1 MASTRAINPF
11 LMEARASRGS
21 RLLMLCIVVCGF
33 SPADGFL
40 FHSPSMPVMRR
51 HLSPASLFPFDDMFG
66 HHSLLSPRCMLNTMH
81 QLEHEADRIL
91 SNFLE
96 NAPSEPAAN
105 ATTSPSEGNIT
116 ASTDSSAFELRLRPR
131 FDVDDRKD
139 AFMLTAATP
148 GLRKEDLSVDV
159 VDGHD
164 GAAYLII
171 SGHTSSSSHVPAS
184 PGSTAGSEDPSPSST
199 SDSPS
204 AEMPMTLPLTLKA
217 SYSKFERR
225 IKLPSTVDRDS
236 VKASY
241 DNGLLAVSIPKNP
254 KRQELKLRVP
264 IA

>member
-1 MASTRAINPF
+1 MD
-11 LMEARASRGS
+11 ARVSRGA
-21 RLLMLCIVVCGF
+21 RLLILCIAVCGF
-33 SPADGFL
+33 NPADGFL

-51 HLSPASLFPFDDMFG
+51 HLSPAPLFPFDDMLG
-66 HHSLLSPRCMLNTMH
+66 HHSLLSPRYMLNTMH

-96 NAPSEPAAN
+96 SAPSEPATN

-131 FDVDDRKD
+131 FDVEDRND

-171 SGHTSSSSHVPAS
+171 SGHTSSSSHASAS
-184 PGSTAGSEDPSPSST
+184 PGSTSGSEDPSPSST

-204 AEMPMTLPLTLKA
+204 AEMPKTLPLTLKA

-225 IKLPSTVDRDS
+225 IKLPSTVDRDR